1 MTENNTDPTTL
12 ATDPESIDDLFNAL
26 HGLACLAAEGDAV
39 ATHTMTALDVLIGVL
54 DQRIRT
60 IEDRLDGLE
69 QETDSIDS
77 QLHNHRA
84 DPDAHACHTL
94 AFSLSQSQS
103 RIADLEAR
111 LEETESR
118 MWGSD

>member
-1 MTENNTDPTTL
+1 MTENDTDPTTPT
-12 ATDPESIDDLFNAL
+12 TDPESIDDLFNAL

-60 IEDRLDGLE
+60 IEARLDDVEGGGTMPATARHADYADHADTLDGYHA
-69 QETDSIDS
+69 QDLVARID
-77 QLHNHRA
+77 
-84 DPDAHACHTL
+84 
-94 AFSLSQSQS
+94 
-103 RIADLEAR
+103 DLEAR